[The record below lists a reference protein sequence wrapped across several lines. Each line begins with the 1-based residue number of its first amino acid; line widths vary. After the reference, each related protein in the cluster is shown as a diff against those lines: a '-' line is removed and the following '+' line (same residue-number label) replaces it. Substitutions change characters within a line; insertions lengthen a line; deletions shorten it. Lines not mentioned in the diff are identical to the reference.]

1 MASTI
6 DQSDQ
11 IKDIKTQLD
20 FLMTIDKQK
29 EPDFFNAAVDRVI
42 RNTEKLRSDEVKSVA
57 KLKKSTMVDTQLQS
71 NQAWP
76 ELSAS
81 KPKVKKMYDP
91 KTIATKYYVNFHSGT
106 YHWLS
111 EWRPQSFILVKDGQ
125 VGIKL
130 RIDNGK
136 PEINFRIGT
145 SITRWFPILE
155 IDQAVDCQD
164 EEGNPVVMKF
174 KLVPNITEDHQNV

>member
-6 DQSDQ
+6 SQEDQ
-11 IKDIKTQLD
+11 IKEIKVQLD

-42 RNTEKLRSDEVKSVA
+42 RNVEKLKTDEVKSVA
-57 KLKKSTMVDTQLQS
+57 KPKKTIVDTQLNS

-76 ELSAS
+76 ELSAP

-91 KTIATKYYVNFHSGT
+91 KTIMTKYYVNFHSST

-111 EWRPQSFILVKDGQ
+111 EWRPQSFISVKDGQ
-125 VGIKL
+125 VGVKM
-130 RIDNGK
+130 RVDNGK
-136 PEINFRIGT
+136 PEINFRIGS
-145 SITRWFPILE
+145 SISRWYPISE
-155 IDQAVDCQD
+155 SDQAVDCQTED
-164 EEGNPVVMKF
+164 GNPVVMKF
-174 KLVPNITEDHQNV
+174 KLVPNITEDPQNI